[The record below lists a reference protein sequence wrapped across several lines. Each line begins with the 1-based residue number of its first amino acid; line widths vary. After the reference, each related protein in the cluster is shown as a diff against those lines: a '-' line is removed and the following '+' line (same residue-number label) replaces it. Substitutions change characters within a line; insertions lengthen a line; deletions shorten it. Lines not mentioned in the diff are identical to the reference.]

1 MPIYKAYLRVEGSEK
16 EEIRKFSIDS
26 DVATNFLYLKE
37 KLQYIFPIPGKR
49 FTISWK
55 DSEGDNIIISSDA
68 ELAIALQESSSN
80 VNNKL
85 YILLHPNND
94 EECHVLP
101 KKAANEVHPNIICDV
116 CDANIQGFRYKCIE
130 CPDYDLCS
138 QCEVYGHHPEHC
150 MLRLPTWFHWTSRH
164 GKRCLNHN
172 LKKFMRIN
180 SKHEHA
186 SKEEHHKKNCSRKEH
201 TRECP
206 IMKAVRFDLP
216 TINVRSGSWVNTL
229 GDYLENCSM
238 ENNTKPPETAT
249 EATASSTKSQPQE
262 TKKEA
267 EPYIDILKIVEDNVA
282 QLLSPFG
289 IDITVKVKDN
299 EKRNVKPNDIPTKQT
314 DFKESSTSNTNPF
327 TTFHEKV
334 KKLSEEENQNNLE
347 SNVESNI
354 ESSNNVDSSSEKSVK
369 SDDDDDQWTI
379 LMDSTKEEEMPSTAV
394 TAHTAVQTG
403 PDPTISAGHTNME
416 CENLLEKNNTSS
428 SPGEEPNQ
436 SLYPLLPSA
445 PVMQPTLYHPN
456 PQIQFAVE
464 SMMNM
469 GFPNEDGLLT
479 QLLVTTNGDVA
490 KALDVLLAQ

>member
-1 MPIYKAYLRVEGSEK
+1 MHFFKAYLRIEGSKK

-26 DVATNFLYLKE
+26 EVATNFLYLKE
-37 KLQYIFPIPGKR
+37 KLQYIFPIRSKR
-49 FTISWK
+49 FTITWK
-55 DSEGDNIIISSDA
+55 DIEGDNIVISSDA
-68 ELAIALQESSSN
+68 ELAIALQESPTN
-80 VNNKL
+80 GNHKL
-85 YILLHPNND
+85 YILQHPNND

-101 KKAANEVHPNIICDV
+101 NKVANEVHPNIICDICNV
-116 CDANIQGFRYKCIE
+116 NIKGFRYKCIE

-164 GKRCLNHN
+164 GKRCLNHS
-172 LKKFMRIN
+172 LKKFMRIY
-180 SKHEHA
+180 SKHEHD
-186 SKEEHHKKNCSRKEH
+186 SKEEHHKKNCSRKVH

-229 GDYLENCSM
+229 GDYLENFSM
-238 ENNTKPPETAT
+238 ENNSKPPETAT
-249 EATASSTKSQPQE
+249 EATASSTKSQSQE

-282 QLLSPFG
+282 QLLNPFG

-299 EKRNVKPNDIPTKQT
+299 EKPNVKPNDIPTKQT

-327 TTFHEKV
+327 TTLLEKV
-334 KKLSEEENQNNLE
+334 KKLSEEGNQNNL
-347 SNVESNI
+347 ESNI
-354 ESSNNVDSSSEKSVK
+354 ESSNNIDSSSEKSVK

-379 LMDSTKEEEMPSTAV
+379 LMDSTKEEETPSTTV

-403 PDPTISAGHTNME
+403 PDPTISAGHTNMK
-416 CENLLEKNNTSS
+416 CENLLETKNTTS
-428 SPGEEPNQ
+428 SPGEKQPNQ
-436 SLYPLLPSA
+436 SIYPLLPSA
-445 PVMQPTLYHPN
+445 PAMQSVPHHPN

-464 SMMNM
+464 YMMNM
-469 GFPNEDGLLT
+469 GFSNEDGSLT
-479 QLLVTTNGDVA
+479 QLLETMNGNIAEVVDM
-490 KALDVLLAQ
+490 LLLQEQ